1 MQGRQL
7 SVLLLIIVLLL
18 SCLPAAAREPL
29 LTAVATSAAPLW
41 PGTTVHPLQVNGVER
56 AYRLHLPPAARRS
69 GPLPLVLNFHGL
81 GSSAARQE
89 TISGFSPLADR
100 HGFAVVYPQ
109 ALPDQRGHPHWNTR
123 RSEDQQADLDFVR
136 TLLAELQ
143 LRYPIDRQRI
153 YATGLS
159 NGGGMANLLAGEMAD
174 SFAAV
179 ATVAGAYYDFADY
192 RPARP
197 IPILA
202 FHGSADRIVPYA
214 GRGQLPATVQQ
225 QGAIRVER
233 WSGAAEV
240 ILYTLE
246 GHGHAWPGMT
256 RPGAIAAGPV
266 DASARIWAFFA
277 RHRLP

>member
-1 MQGRQL
+1 
-7 SVLLLIIVLLL
+7 
-18 SCLPAAAREPL
+18 
-29 LTAVATSAAPLW
+29 
-41 PGTTVHPLQVNGVER
+41 
-56 AYRLHLPPAARRS
+56 
-69 GPLPLVLNFHGL
+69 
-81 GSSAARQE
+81 
-89 TISGFSPLADR
+89 
-100 HGFAVVYPQ
+100 
-109 ALPDQRGHPHWNTR
+109 
-123 RSEDQQADLDFVR
+123 
-136 TLLAELQ
+136 
-143 LRYPIDRQRI
+143 
-153 YATGLS
+153 
-159 NGGGMANLLAGEMAD
+159 MANLLAGEMAD

-214 GRGQLPATVQQ
+214 GRGQLPAIRRWAALWAQHNHCGPVPATVQ